1 MNTSARRPSS
11 RPLKKPTRI
20 SLSTRSNFLPRRQ
33 FFIHQHADGD
43 GQRLR
48 ADVAR
53 HIQNEGLEADNQRN
67 LRDDGLEQPDDGGNA
82 HAEKEQDNQPRQA
95 LFEAGFQRLMQIL
108 LAGQAAQRRNRRP
121 SRRPRPRR
129 CRP

>member
-1 MNTSARRPSS
+1 M
-11 RPLKKPTRI
+11 
-20 SLSTRSNFLPRRQ
+20 PRRQ

-43 GQRLR
+43 GQRLG

-53 HIQNEGLEADNQRN
+53 HIQNEGLEADDQRD

-82 HAEKEQDNQPRQA
+82 HAEKEQDNQPRQT

-108 LAGQAAQRRNRRP
+108 LAGQAAQLGVIVAHRVIHGLDDVVRGDDADDAPLSP
-121 SRRPRPRR
+121 STGMEASA
-129 CRP
+129 